1 MMIFKECKPRN
12 EIQTDLDILQTLA
25 YAARADD
32 KAPYKAT
39 KDEMDDTELDA
50 NQLLNYSLR
59 NKTDSESTYV
69 TSNELDSAV
78 KMVFKPDELDQN
90 WGNVIDEFVAIS
102 RENKNCKQHMKHF
115 VLSLPPNEDLDH
127 SQWTRAAHQFMKD
140 LGYED
145 CKWIAFKHDKESN
158 PHLHIVVSRINVFTK
173 KVKRRWGDWDKA
185 FEAVRK
191 LEKEFEL
198 TQLASPG
205 DIMKPEK
212 QKDGSIKMV
221 PNDQGLNGKA
231 PHKEDIARR
240 VTAVHSYFFKESSIK
255 PTLSEWMLALREAGV
270 GVQLKFSNAGKVSGM
285 SYRIKLQKPYKGKEN
300 YILNASSIGYKGRFG
315 FKKITEGLAHITD
328 EQLNLAREISARETR
343 MRDDKEKDII
353 AFKKLDDIRLLSK
366 KVYDVQIKMSELHF
380 SKHLL
385 KMLLKKR
392 NFRVHRRN
400 GSFVVS
406 RRFEIKNL
414 EQTSRMTGSEYRVYL
429 ERKWAEMIIEKILE
443 FFGFYTVEVQ
453 PPALDI
459 KFAEALLNDEY
470 QNLFGFTNKQEYHPE
485 GRKNEVIDTIDL
497 EKHIKGKQG
506 SGNGTKSTARALTIA
521 NDLSPSL

>member
-39 KDEMDDTELDA
+39 EDEMDDTELDA

-145 CKWIAFKHDKESN
+145 CKWIAFKHDKDSN

-185 FEAVRK
+185 FESVRK
-191 LEKEFEL
+191 LEVEFGL

-205 DIMKPEK
+205 DILKQEK

-231 PHKEDIARR
+231 PHKKDIARR
-240 VTAVHSYFFKESSIK
+240 VSAVHSDLFNESPIK

-270 GVQLKFSNAGKVSGM
+270 GVQLKFSNAGQVSGM
-285 SYRIKLQKPYKGKEN
+285 SYRIKLDKPYKCKED
-300 YILNASSIGYKGRFG
+300 YILNASYLGYQGRFG
-315 FKKITEGLAHITD
+315 FKKIAKILAPITD
-328 EQLNLAREISARETR
+328 DQLGLAREISARETR

-353 AFKKLDDIRLLSK
+353 VFKKLGDIRLLSK
-366 KVYDVQIKMSELHF
+366 KVYDVQVKMNGSHF
-380 SKHLL
+380 KKHLL
-385 KMLLKKR
+385 QTLRKKR
-392 NFRVHRRN
+392 NFRAHRKD
-400 GSFVVS
+400 GVFIVS
-406 RRFEIKNL
+406 RRFAIKNL
-414 EQTSRMTGSEYRVYL
+414 EETPRMTSPEYRAYL
-429 ERKWAEMIIEKILE
+429 ELKWAEMFIDMILE
-443 FFGFYTVEVQ
+443 FFGFDTREVR
-453 PPALDI
+453 PPSTDI
-459 KFAEALLNDEY
+459 KFAEVLLDSEY
-470 QNLFGFTNKQEYHPE
+470 QNLFGFTVNQEYLHD

-497 EKHIKGKQG
+497 EMQIKGKQG
-506 SGNGTKSTARALTIA
+506 SGDGTKSTARARTIA

>member
-1 MMIFKECKPRN
+1 MIGFECKPK
-12 EIQTDLDILQTLA
+12 ETVQTAKDVVQMMR
-25 YAARADD
+25 YVSRSGKGGMEAAV
-32 KAPYKAT
+32 PL
-39 KDEMDDTELDA
+39 EVIDDTELNAEQMLLYSA
-50 NQLLNYSLR
+50 NTKEGSV
-59 NKTDSESTYV
+59 SEFI
-69 TSNELDSAV
+69 TSNEMLSA
-78 KMVFKPDELDQN
+78 DEMIFRPNATVEN
-90 WGNVIDEFVAIS
+90 WDDVIEELIEVSS
-102 RENKNCKQHMKHF
+102 RNDRCQRPLKHW
-115 VLSLPPNEDLDH
+115 VLSNPEGEDMANH
-127 SQWTRAAHQFMKD
+127 QWAKVAEQFMTG
-140 LGYED
+140 LGYEN
-145 CKWIAFKHDKESN
+145 CKWICFKHAKESN
-158 PHLHIVVSRINVFTK
+158 PHVHLIISRIDTLTN
-173 KVKRRWGDWDKA
+173 KVIPDWKEHERS
-185 FEAVRK
+185 FPIIRK
-191 LEKEFEL
+191 IEL
-198 TQLASPG
+198 DFGLTRLASPG
-205 DIMKPEK
+205 DLMKPEK
-212 QKDGSIKMV
+212 QENGDYIMV
-221 PNDQGLNGKA
+221 PNNSEQGDRRKPHVNDIIRRLNVVHDQLLT
-231 PHKEDIARR
+231 E
-240 VTAVHSYFFKESSIK
+240 TQLK
-255 PTLSEWMLALREAGV
+255 PSLSEWMLALREASI
-270 GVQLKFSNAGKVSGM
+270 GVQFTYSKDRAIKGI
-285 SYRIKLQKPYKGKEN
+285 SYRIKTQCGENFICSASKLGKQ
-300 YILNASSIGYKGRFG
+300 SKFG
-315 FKKITEGLAHITD
+315 FKKIKDRLSHITD
-328 EQLNLAREISARETR
+328 EQLSIAKEISALETR

-414 EQTSRMTGSEYRVYL
+414 EQTSRMTGPEYRVYL

-453 PPALDI
+453 PPPLDI

-506 SGNGTKSTARALTIA
+506 SGDGTKSTARALTIA